1 MNLLETINA
10 NDFVPEDYAVRNVV
24 RCVILS
30 DDGNKVLLFGHYLPG
45 GGVEDGETDA
55 DAIARECMEEVG
67 AKVEVIKALGQIVT
81 YRDFLRKQYVVN
93 GYLCKLTGEHG
104 QPTTTHADEQ
114 KIPVQWVSVAT
125 AVSELEEKI
134 EALSKQFSPD
144 QESDVAQRKIYNRKI
159 SLRFLKE
166 AIQDK

>member
-81 YRDFLRKQYVVN
+81 YRDFLHKQYVVN
-93 GYLCKLTGEHG
+93 GYLCKLVGELG
-104 QPTTTHADEQ
+104 QPTTSQSTEQ
-114 KIPVQWVSVAT
+114 DVPIRWLSVAT
-125 AVSELEEKI
+125 AVSELQ
-134 EALSKQFSPD
+134 EAIDTLAQKFPQHGD
-144 QESDVAQRKIYNRKI
+144 SDVEQRKIYNRKI
-159 SLRFLKE
+159 SLRFLQE
-166 AIQDK
+166 AIGK